1 MKYIAHRGYSLKYRD
16 NSVEAIREA
25 VVRKYDGIELD
36 VQLCASGELVLFHDV
51 YVDNYFISELTLDE
65 LKEYDICSLKDVYH
79 KIPEIKD
86 VLILLDIKGNN
97 IQIVKA
103 LVDFYKDTSSRN
115 VTFCS
120 FNRKIIYA
128 FPDMFK
134 KGSTFET
141 TFTENEY
148 DMITYNLTTV
158 ILHWTCLD
166 HNFITYCRYKDI
178 EVYTYTHKDDKEIE
192 YMYRYNIDGI
202 ITNGLT

>member
-36 VQLCASGELVLFHDV
+36 VQLCASGEVVLFHDV
-51 YVDNYFISELTLDE
+51 YVDNHFISELTLDE

-79 KIPEIKD
+79 KIPEIKN

-103 LVDFYKDTSSRN
+103 LVDFYKDKSSRN

-148 DMITYNLTTV
+148 DMITHNLTTV

-178 EVYTYTHKDDKEIE
+178 KVYTYTHKDDKEIE

>member
-51 YVDNYFISELTLDE
+51 YVDNHFISELTLDE

-178 EVYTYTHKDDKEIE
+178 KVYTYTHKDDKEIE

>member
-36 VQLCASGELVLFHDV
+36 VQLCASGEVVLFHDV
-51 YVDNYFISELTLDE
+51 YVDNHFISELTLDE

-103 LVDFYKDTSSRN
+103 LVDFYKDKSSRN

-148 DMITYNLTTV
+148 DMITHNLTTV

-178 EVYTYTHKDDKEIE
+178 KVYTYTHKDDKEIE

>member
-51 YVDNYFISELTLDE
+51 YVDNHFISELTLDE

>member
-1 MKYIAHRGYSLKYRD
+1 MKYVAHRGYSLKYRD

-25 VVRKYDGIELD
+25 IVRKYDGIELD

-51 YVDNYFISELTLDE
+51 YVDNHFISELTLDE
-65 LKEYDICSLKDVYH
+65 LKERDICSLKDVYRE
-79 KIPEIKD
+79 IPEIKD
-86 VLILLDIKGNN
+86 VFVLLDIKGNN

-103 LVDFYKDTSSRN
+103 LVDFYKDRSSRN

-134 KGSTFET
+134 LGSTFET

-148 DMITYNLTTV
+148 DMITHNLTTV

-166 HNFITYCRYKDI
+166 HNFITHCRYKDI
-178 EVYTYTHKDDKEIE
+178 KVYTYTHKEDKEIE
-192 YMYRYNIDGI
+192 YMFRYGVDGI

>member
-1 MKYIAHRGYSLKYRD
+1 MKYVAHRGYSLKYID
-16 NSVEAIREA
+16 NSLEAIREA
-25 VVRKYDGIELD
+25 IVRKYDGIELD
-36 VQLCASGELVLFHDV
+36 VQLCASGEVVLFHDV
-51 YVDNYFISELTLDE
+51 YVDNHFISELTLDE
-65 LKEYDICSLKDVYH
+65 LKERDICSLKDVYH
-79 KIPEIKD
+79 EIPEIKD
-86 VLILLDIKGNN
+86 VFILLDIKGNN

-103 LVDFYKDTSSRN
+103 LVDFYKDRSSRN

-134 KGSTFET
+134 LGSTFET

-148 DMITYNLTTV
+148 DMITHNLTTV

-166 HNFITYCRYKDI
+166 HNFITYCKYKDI
-178 EVYTYTHKDDKEIE
+178 KVYTYTHKEDKEIE
-192 YMYRYNIDGI
+192 YMYRYGVDGI

>member
-36 VQLCASGELVLFHDV
+36 VQLCASGEVVLFHDV
-51 YVDNYFISELTLDE
+51 YVDNHFISELTLDG

-103 LVDFYKDTSSRN
+103 LVDFYKDKSSRN

-148 DMITYNLTTV
+148 DMITHNLTTV

-178 EVYTYTHKDDKEIE
+178 KVYTYTHKDDKEIE

>member
-51 YVDNYFISELTLDE
+51 YVDNHFISELTLDE

-103 LVDFYKDTSSRN
+103 LVDFYRDKSSRN

-178 EVYTYTHKDDKEIE
+178 KVYTYTHKDDKEIE

>member
-51 YVDNYFISELTLDE
+51 YVDNHFISELTLDE

-134 KGSTFET
+134 RGSTFET

-178 EVYTYTHKDDKEIE
+178 KVYTYTHKDDKEIE

>member
-1 MKYIAHRGYSLKYRD
+1 MKYVAHRGYSLKYRD

-25 VVRKYDGIELD
+25 LVRKYDGIELD

-51 YVDNYFISELTLDE
+51 YVGDHFVYELTLEE
-65 LKEYDICSLKDVYH
+65 LKKRDICSLKDVYH
-79 KIPEIKD
+79 KIPEIRD
-86 VLILLDIKGNN
+86 VFILLDIKGNN

-103 LVDFYKDTSSRN
+103 LVDFYKDRSSRN

-120 FNRKIIYA
+120 FNRKILYA

-148 DMITYNLTTV
+148 DMITRNLTTV

-166 HNFITYCRYKDI
+166 HNFITYCKYKDI
-178 EVYTYTHKDDKEIE
+178 IVYTYTHKEEKEIE